1 MHELGI
7 ALEVIAMCERA
18 SNGARVKRV
27 SLDIGK
33 LAAVMPDALRFS
45 FQVASEGTLL
55 EGAVLEVAE
64 VPARG
69 RCQRCKREADRNG
82 FFDVCECGGES
93 FDWLS
98 GQELRVREMEVV

>member
-7 ALEVIAMCERA
+7 ALEIIALCEHA
-18 SNGARVKRV
+18 AKGARVKRV
-27 SLDIGK
+27 TLDIGK
-33 LAAVMPDALRFS
+33 LAAVLPDALLFS

-55 EGAVLEVAE
+55 EGAVLEVSE

-69 RCQRCKREADRNG
+69 RCQRCRREADRNG
-82 FFDVCECGGES
+82 FFEVCECGGAT

-98 GQELRVREMEVV
+98 GQELRVREMEVL

>member
-7 ALEVIAMCERA
+7 ALEVIALCERA

-27 SLDIGK
+27 TLDIGK
-33 LAAVMPDALRFS
+33 LAAIMPDALRFS

-55 EGAVLEVAE
+55 EGAVLELSE

-69 RCQRCKREADRNG
+69 RCQVCKREADRSG
-82 FFDVCECGGES
+82 FFDVCECGGGT
-93 FDWLS
+93 FDWLT
-98 GQELRVREMEVV
+98 GEELRVREMEVM